1 VLKEVKGV
9 WLPETE
15 EHMKAF
21 AKVDGWCYQGEKF
34 IACLPYIRKFDIAV
48 DVGAHCGLWSRQMA
62 LAFGKIYAFE
72 PVPLHREAFVKNVPE
87 GKYELFPF
95 ACGDKDGMVKIKT
108 NPPSSGDANIDPD
121 GDVEAR
127 VVRIDDV
134 LNTPCDFLKIDTEG
148 YEEFVLMGAERLL
161 EYKPCVIVEQKPK
174 KAQKY
179 GLQETGAVKMLRKL
193 GAVQRKVITG
203 DYIMS
208 WNE

>member
-1 VLKEVKGV
+1 
-9 WLPETE
+9 
-15 EHMKAF
+15 
-21 AKVDGWCYQGEKF
+21 
-34 IACLPYIRKFDIAV
+34 
-48 DVGAHCGLWSRQMA
+48 
-62 LAFGKIYAFE
+62 
-72 PVPLHREAFVKNVPE
+72 
-87 GKYELFPF
+87 
-95 ACGDKDGMVKIKT
+95 
-108 NPPSSGDANIDPD
+108 
-121 GDVEAR
+121 
-127 VVRIDDV
+127 V